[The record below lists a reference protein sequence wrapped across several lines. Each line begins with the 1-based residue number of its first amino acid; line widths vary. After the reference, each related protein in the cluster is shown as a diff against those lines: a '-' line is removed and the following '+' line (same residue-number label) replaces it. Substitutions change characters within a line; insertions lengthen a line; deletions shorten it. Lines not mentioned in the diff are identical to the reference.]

1 MVVVR
6 GQGQRKASRA
16 LGQWDGLRAAR
27 RHIKD
32 LFQYGL

>member
-27 RHIKD
+27 RHIKN